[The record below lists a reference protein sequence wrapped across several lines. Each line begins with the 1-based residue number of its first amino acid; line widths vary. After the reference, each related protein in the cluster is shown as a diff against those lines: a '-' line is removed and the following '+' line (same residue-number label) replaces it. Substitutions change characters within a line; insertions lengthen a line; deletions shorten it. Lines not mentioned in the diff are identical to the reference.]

1 MKQIISLFLLLA
13 MLFFLTNCNN
23 RTHFNN
29 YLNSPPLANQY
40 AANGNILTNNKK
52 YDEAISY
59 FNKAIN
65 LDPKNSIYYCNRG
78 EAYFLNSQN
87 VEAFADFNRAIELDP
102 NNSNAYFYR
111 GAVYMKD
118 EKIGKAIIEF
128 NIAIQKK
135 PDYAEAYLYRGIAY
149 EKIGEID
156 KANVDKKRA
165 KELEPRVEAILK
177 RSINPEIDESVDPD
191 TIYTLSEV
199 EIPPKVVYTV
209 PPRYPIEAYKNN
221 ISGYVK
227 LKYVVTKEGKTKD
240 ITIKEASPK
249 GVFEAAAIQAV
260 EQYRFNPAVK
270 KGQAVNVSVNMP
282 IQFDVNTK

>member
-1 MKQIISLFLLLA
+1 MLKPII
-13 MLFFLTNCNN
+13 
-23 RTHFNN
+23 
-29 YLNSPPLANQY
+29 Q
-40 AANGNILTNNKK
+40 
-52 YDEAISY
+52 
-59 FNKAIN
+59 
-65 LDPKNSIYYCNRG
+65 
-78 EAYFLNSQN
+78 
-87 VEAFADFNRAIELDP
+87 
-102 NNSNAYFYR
+102 
-111 GAVYMKD
+111 
-118 EKIGKAIIEF
+118 
-128 NIAIQKK
+128 
-135 PDYAEAYLYRGIAY
+135 GIAY

-177 RSINPEIDESVDPD
+177 RSINPEIMKSVDPD